1 MTPPDTL
8 TPTSAFEAFS
18 AATYINLA
26 TFRKSGAQVA
36 TPVWAAPMGDCLYVF
51 SAGEAGKVKRLR
63 NSSQAQVA
71 ICTVNGKLTGEWHA
85 AVAEL
90 IYDETDVA
98 GAHKALRKKYGL
110 SMAVADFFAR
120 LTGRFAKRAYIR
132 IRLA

>member
-1 MTPPDTL
+1 MTPPDEL
-8 TPTSAFEAFS
+8 KSMHAFEAFS
-18 AATYINLA
+18 AAPYISLA

-63 NSSQAQVA
+63 NSSQAEVA
-71 ICTVNGKLTGEWHA
+71 ICTINGKLTGEWHA

-90 IYDETDVA
+90 ICDETDVA